1 MDARETAWKPPSV
14 PRQKF
19 SGREGS
25 GGNPLFQ
32 KGVPSRSSPPKVFF
46 IGAGPG
52 DPGLLTLKAAQ
63 VIGTAGLVLYAGSLV
78 PPEVV
83 AGARAGARV
92 LDSSGMTLG
101 ETHGLLVAAVGEGEI
116 AARVHTGDPALYG
129 AVAEQARLLTR
140 DGVPFEIIPGVTS
153 ASAAAAALGVSFT
166 MPEAAQTL
174 ILTRLAGRTPV
185 PEAESLRALAAH
197 KSSMAIYLSAG
208 DPEGLA
214 RELLAAGLAPDTP
227 VGVACRLGWPD
238 EQTFFTT
245 IATLAADVHAHGIT
259 RQTIFLILPHH
270 DAKARSKLYDPGFS
284 HGFRC

>member
-1 MDARETAWKPPSV
+1 MAEET
-14 PRQKF
+14 RRKF
-19 SGREGS
+19 PGREGS
-25 GGNPLFQ
+25 GDNPLFQ
-32 KGVPSRSSPPKVFF
+32 KGVPSRFPSSPKVFF

-63 VIGTAGLVLYAGSLV
+63 VIAEAGLVLYAGSLV

-83 AGARAGARV
+83 AGARPGARV
-92 LDSSGMTLG
+92 LDSSGMTLE
-101 ETHGLLVAAVGEGEI
+101 ETHALLVAAVRGGEA

-185 PEAESLRALAAH
+185 LEAESLRALAAH
-197 KSSMAIYLSAG
+197 NSSMAIYLSAG
-208 DPEGLA
+208 DPEGLE
-214 RELLAAGLAPDTP
+214 RELLAAGLSPDTP

-238 EQTFFTT
+238 EQTFFST

-259 RQTIFLILPHH
+259 RQTIFLVLPHH
-270 DAKARSKLYDPGFS
+270 DAKARSRLYAPDFA
-284 HGFRC
+284 HGFRP

>member
-1 MDARETAWKPPSV
+1 MAEET
-14 PRQKF
+14 RQKF

-32 KGVPSRSSPPKVFF
+32 KGVPSRFPSSPKVFF

-52 DPGLLTLKAAQ
+52 DPGLLTVKAAQ
-63 VIGTAGLVLYAGSLV
+63 VIACAGLVLFAGSLV

-92 LDSSGMTLG
+92 LDSSGMTLE
-101 ETHGLLVAAVGEGEI
+101 ETHALLAEAVRSGQA
-116 AARVHTGDPALYG
+116 AARVHTGDPSLYG

-140 DGVPFEIIPGVTS
+140 DGVPWEIIPGVTS

-166 MPEAAQTL
+166 MPEATQTL

-197 KSSMAIYLSAG
+197 KSSLAVYLSAG
-208 DPEGLA
+208 DPEGLK
-214 RELLAAGLAPDTP
+214 RELLSAGLDPHTP

-238 EQTFFTT
+238 EQTFFST
-245 IATLAADVHAHGIT
+245 IDALPRDVHAHGIT
-259 RQTIFLILPHH
+259 RQAVFLVLPHL
-270 DAKARSKLYDPGFS
+270 DAEARSRLYAPDFA
-284 HGFRC
+284 HGFRP

>member
-1 MDARETAWKPPSV
+1 MPNED
-14 PRQKF
+14 RQKF

-32 KGVPSRSSPPKVFF
+32 KGVPSRSSPPMVFF

-52 DPGLLTLKAAQ
+52 DPGLLTVKAAQ
-63 VIGTAGLVLYAGSLV
+63 VIACAGLVLFAGSLV

-83 AGARAGARV
+83 AGARKDARV
-92 LDSSGMTLG
+92 LDSSGMTLE
-101 ETHGLLVAAVGEGEI
+101 ETHALLVAAVRGGQV

-129 AVAEQARLLTR
+129 AVAEQARLLSR
-140 DGVPFEIIPGVTS
+140 DDVPFEIIPGVTS

-166 MPEAAQTL
+166 MPEATQTL

-197 KSSMAIYLSAG
+197 KSSLAIYLSAG

-214 RELLAAGLAPDTP
+214 RELLAAGLSPDTP
-227 VGVACRLGWPD
+227 VGVACRVGWPD

-245 IATLAADVHAHGIT
+245 IATLPADVLAHDIT
-259 RQTIFLILPHH
+259 RQTLFLVLPHH
-270 DAKARSKLYDPGFS
+270 DAETRSRLYAPDFA
-284 HGFRC
+284 HGFRP